1 MAARPRQLKD
11 LVPIGPAMLRDFEML
26 KIHSVADLAKVDPR
40 RMYQKLCPL
49 TGERQDPCVLN
60 VFRSAVDKQK
70 ICGSACGKVPVVVLE
85 PRSKGER

>member
-1 MAARPRQLKD
+1 MAAQPRQLKD

-40 RMYQKLCPL
+40 RMYQKLCQL

-60 VFRSAVDKQK
+60 VFRSAVAQARNLP
-70 ICGSACGKVPVVVLE
+70 SAAEKCQ
-85 PRSKGER
+85 